1 MRQQTDLFKKAG
13 VVTLSVY
20 QSTPENVKRYG
31 PASESDTSLALSDT
45 KGHAFKKFMLPK
57 SLRAAVGGSFAILA
71 QSRFRRFIKL
81 LNALRDACWGTNM
94 DMIRQLPGDFMIN
107 EDGVIV
113 DLFRAEKMI
122 DQMPFDRVEAFIPE
136 ENRCKCNKKDCIV
149 SVAPTVFYAH
159 SFFAVL
165 TALYVCCRF
174 QGAGR
179 TTKRSGSSRRP

>member
-1 MRQQTDLFKKAG
+1 M
-13 VVTLSVY
+13 TLSVY
-20 QSTPENVKRYG
+20 KSTPENVKRYG

-57 SLRAAVGGSFAILA
+57 SIRAAVGGSFAILA
-71 QSRFRRFIKL
+71 RSRFRRFFKV

-149 SVAPTVFYAH
+149 SVAPNAFHALH
-159 SFFAVL
+159 SS
-165 TALYVCCRF
+165 LY
-174 QGAGR
+174 
-179 TTKRSGSSRRP
+179 